1 MRSILAVA
9 AIALAVGLVTPTLV
23 FAKKKNTDAPGAARA
38 QASTSLNDSYNR
50 CVTLAR
56 SRGFTSSDLDGNRQG
71 ARNFVINCMRGK
83 QH

>member
-1 MRSILAVA
+1 MPFG
-9 AIALAVGLVTPTLV
+9 ALI
-23 FAKKKNTDAPGAARA
+23 

-56 SRGFTSSDLDGNRQG
+56 SRGYTSSDLDGNRQG